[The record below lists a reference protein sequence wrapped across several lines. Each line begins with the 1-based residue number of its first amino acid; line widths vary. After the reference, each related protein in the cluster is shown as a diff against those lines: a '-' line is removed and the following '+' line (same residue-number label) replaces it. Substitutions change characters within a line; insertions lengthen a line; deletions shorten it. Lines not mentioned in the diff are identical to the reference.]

1 MTHLRGA
8 LCALV
13 LLGIAAPGML
23 AGQEHQEREHQE
35 EHKQGEHQEKGH
47 ACCGMMSEGMHGMQG
62 MQGMQGMHMQHMDP
76 MMHVA
81 IFAPPHLLEQRAA
94 LELTAEQVSHLE
106 ELGKELMER
115 HDPAAAE
122 AKAHHEQAM
131 QLWEAE
137 APDADQLRL
146 HAQAA
151 MRAEETA
158 KLALLTVAAQAK
170 AVLTL
175 EQQKRVVGMHEHMQ
189 QMMHEHMRQ
198 MMHGDKEQMERH
210 QREP

>member
-1 MTHLRGA
+1 MTWGYGMEYLRA
-8 LCALV
+8 TLCALV
-13 LLGIAAPGML
+13 LLGVATPGTL

-47 ACCGMMSEGMHGMQG
+47 ACCGMMSEGM
-62 MQGMQGMHMQHMDP
+62 QGMQGMHMQHMDP

-81 IFAPPHLLEQRAA
+81 VFAPPHLLEQRAA
-94 LELTAEQVSHLE
+94 LELTAEQVSRLE
-106 ELGKELMER
+106 ELGKELMEL

-137 APDADQLRL
+137 APDADQLRQ

-170 AVLTL
+170 AVLTP
-175 EQQKRVVGMHEHMQ
+175 EQQKHVAGMMQ
-189 QMMHEHMRQ
+189 QHMRQ
-198 MMHGDKEQMERH
+198 MMHGDGEQMERH
-210 QREP
+210 QRQP